1 MKSIIKLFYVI
12 ILPLA
17 LLISSISYLIN
28 AADPS
33 YIAVATLFIAV
44 VFNSVFWLSHMDRTS
59 IWPIIHVQVLP
70 MIGLG
75 ILIDNDKGLSD
86 TTSLMIMLP
95 FVGIEFRNRINSS
108 TSS

>member
-17 LLISSISYLIN
+17 VLVSSISYLIN

-33 YIAVATLFIAV
+33 YLAVAILFIAV
-44 VFNSVFWLSHMDRTS
+44 VFNSVFWLSHMEKTS
-59 IWPIIHVQVLP
+59 VLPILDIQILP
-70 MIGLG
+70 MIGIG
-75 ILIDNDKGLSD
+75 VLIDKTSSHSD

-95 FVGIEFRNRINSS
+95 FIAIEFRNRKK
-108 TSS
+108 